1 MLVGLCSAFISWF
14 SPEKKSNFHEDQMDI
29 KAREDERL
37 HIHEKI
43 ANDLKPSNHE
53 RQANGFRCRIG

>member
-1 MLVGLCSAFISWF
+1 
-14 SPEKKSNFHEDQMDI
+14 MDI